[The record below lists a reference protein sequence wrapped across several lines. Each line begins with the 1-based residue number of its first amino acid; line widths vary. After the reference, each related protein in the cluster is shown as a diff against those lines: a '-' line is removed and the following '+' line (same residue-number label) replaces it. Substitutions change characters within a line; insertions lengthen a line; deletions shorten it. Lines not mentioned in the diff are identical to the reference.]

1 MPDWRDEV
9 SGAVQAWLGAI
20 PAGTRAPMWKQ
31 IGMARPEGQGSF
43 VVDLRG
49 AGQQYIPEDLETLR
63 LCKER
68 PGEAEGNGYRVLE
81 AVLQAEILKVR
92 VAAHVVE
99 HDLRLW
105 ALRQPPTYLVES
117 LRDCLAELSD
127 PGLADALAH
136 GRLAP
141 LSPPAEVPLNRE
153 QRRAYAACRTPGLRL
168 VWGPPG
174 TGKTKVLHRAIANLV
189 EACRARQDS

>member
-9 SGAVQAWLGAI
+9 SGAVQAWLGCHT
-20 PAGTRAPMWKQ
+20 GRHQGPMWKQ

-92 VAAHVVE
+92 VAAVSGRCDSH
-99 HDLRLW
+99 
-105 ALRQPPTYLVES
+105 PPTS
-117 LRDCLAELSD
+117 S
-127 PGLADALAH
+127 
-136 GRLAP
+136 
-141 LSPPAEVPLNRE
+141 NR
-153 QRRAYAACRTPGLRL
+153 YGT
-168 VWGPPG
+168 VW
-174 TGKTKVLHRAIANLV
+174 R
-189 EACRARQDS
+189 S